1 MQPGVDV
8 ETYRTRGVRYFTGR
22 VTCPFAGVGSRAANE
37 SNRLAL
43 EHDDTE
49 VTIDRVA
56 RRITVRNTRSYA
68 HKTLL
73 ADLLFLADGKTASG
87 ARSPLAIH
95 LEIFKTGE
103 ELSLD
108 LHRHLRTQEPLVD
121 ADFEPFDVVVEGPRR
136 TQTVYTHARAMKLVR
151 RPSLAHLLVKALM
164 AMRDNLRGIRQDP
177 HASGYRVADLSLG
190 FGALGMEWTLVRAQL
205 VSLSA
210 TNAELIARG
219 SVPDMLRRGA
229 WEMSLTA
236 LSDKWLPEV
245 VKRDLFLFG
254 LDDRPLLAE
263 VRARG
268 LAKGETLAFRFEEGR
283 GEIAL
288 NGRTEELPGAV
299 DVARAYLEFHMLGGL
314 LAEQAERQADAR
326 QG

>member
-1 MQPGVDV
+1 VS
-8 ETYRTRGVRYFTGR
+8 
-22 VTCPFAGVGSRAANE
+22 CPLAGVGSRAAHE

-43 EHDDTE
+43 ENDDSV
-49 VTIDRVA
+49 VTIDRAA
-56 RRITVRNTRSYA
+56 RRITVRNTRHYP
-68 HKTLL
+68 HKTLI

-87 ARSPLAIH
+87 ARTPIAIH

-103 ELSLD
+103 ALSLD

-121 ADFEPFDVVVEGPRR
+121 ADFEPFDVVVEGGARPV
-136 TQTVYTHARAMKLVR
+136 TVYTPKRAMDLVR

-164 AMRDNLRGIRQDP
+164 AMRDNLRGVRQDP
-177 HASGYRVADLSLG
+177 RTPGYRVADLSLG
-190 FGALGMEWTLVRAQL
+190 FGALGVEWTLVRAQL
-205 VSLSA
+205 LSLSKG
-210 TNAELIARG
+210 NAELIARG
-219 SVPDMLRRGA
+219 SVADMLREGA

-254 LDDRPLLAE
+254 LEDRPLLAD

-268 LAKGETLAFRFEEGR
+268 LTRGETLAFRFEKGR

-288 NGRTEELPGAV
+288 DSRTEELPGAV

-314 LAEQAERQADAR
+314 LAEQAERRAEAR
-326 QG
+326 RG